1 MIGILAVAPGG
12 PQVSEKTFA
21 LRLLA
26 RQLARPTDR
35 FSLFPRPFHGR
46 FFVMLPKLHFAENA
60 FALHLLL
67 ERTERLIDIVVPY
80 QYLHRFHHLSVIS

>member
-26 RQLARPTDR
+26 RQLARTADCLGFLPRTLHR
-35 FSLFPRPFHGR
+35 RLFI
-46 FFVMLPKLHFAENA
+46 MLPELHFAEDA

-67 ERTERLIDIVVPY
+67 QRPKRLIDIVVAN
-80 QYLHRFHHLSVIS
+80 QYLHVRHHLS